1 MYGSKECSRP
11 LMAGE
16 AQPQGIAG
24 LEGAMNKA
32 ATKSLPGASCTSQFR
47 ESAAWLAV
55 LLTGATILLLAALHV
70 LSPEFSPSWRV
81 ISEYA
86 FGHYAWVL
94 SLMFCAWAQVPG
106 RWRPP
111 FGPRST
117 RVAERWACGCCSS
130 PVLAG
135 RWLRFLIS
143 RTRSD
148 MR

>member
-1 MYGSKECSRP
+1 MYDSKGCSRP
-11 LMAGE
+11 LTAGE
-16 AQPQGIAG
+16 VLPQGITV

-32 ATKSLPGASCTSQFR
+32 ATKSLPGSSSVSQFR
-47 ESAAWLAV
+47 ELAAWLAV
-55 LLTGATILLLAALHV
+55 LLTGATILLLTALHV

-94 SLMFCAWAQVPG
+94 SLMFFCMGSSSWALAAAIWSEV
-106 RWRPP
+106 
-111 FGPRST
+111 

-130 PVLAG
+130 PVSAG
-135 RWLRFLIS
+135 PWLLFLMS
-143 RTRSD
+143 RARSD